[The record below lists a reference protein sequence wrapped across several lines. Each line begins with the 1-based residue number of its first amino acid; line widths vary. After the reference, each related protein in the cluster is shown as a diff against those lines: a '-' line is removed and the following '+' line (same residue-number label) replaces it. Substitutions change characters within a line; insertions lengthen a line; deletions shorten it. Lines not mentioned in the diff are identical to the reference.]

1 MKRLLLLTLSVIMS
15 INIMSQSIS
24 AKERQ
29 QCKQMY
35 IQAAK
40 EMNQQMPIVIDEY
53 TTLFSVTFMN
63 WVYSYNYRINF
74 DCSSISKEDFD
85 EMLSNIKKEAI
96 IDQRKLIDSGRYGA
110 TRSEMKRLFKALGFK
125 FRYNYSDING
135 RFLGSFEYDYRVFLN
150 I

>member
-1 MKRLLLLTLSVIMS
+1 
-15 INIMSQSIS
+15 
-24 AKERQ
+24 
-29 QCKQMY
+29 MY

-135 RFLGSFEYDYRVFLN
+135 RFLGSFEYDYRVF
-150 I
+150 

>member
-1 MKRLLLLTLSVIMS
+1 MKRLLLLTLSVTMS

-40 EMNQQMPIVIDEY
+40 ELNQQTPIAIDEY

-135 RFLGSFEYDYRVFLN
+135 RFLGSFEYDYRVF
-150 I
+150 

>member
-15 INIMSQSIS
+15 LNIMSQSIS

-135 RFLGSFEYDYRVFLN
+135 RFLGSFEYDYRVF
-150 I
+150 

>member
-24 AKERQ
+24 TKERQ

-53 TTLFSVTFMN
+53 TTMFSVTFMN

-135 RFLGSFEYDYRVFLN
+135 RFLGSFEYDYRVF
-150 I
+150 

>member
-40 EMNQQMPIVIDEY
+40 ELNQQTPIAIDEY

-135 RFLGSFEYDYRVFLN
+135 RFLGSFEYDYRVF
-150 I
+150 

>member
-15 INIMSQSIS
+15 LNIMSQSIS

-40 EMNQQMPIVIDEY
+40 DLNQQMPIVIDEY

-63 WVYSYNYRINF
+63 WIF
-74 DCSSISKEDFD
+74 
-85 EMLSNIKKEAI
+85 LI
-96 IDQRKLIDSGRYGA
+96 II
-110 TRSEMKRLFKALGFK
+110 E
-125 FRYNYSDING
+125 
-135 RFLGSFEYDYRVFLN
+135 
-150 I
+150 

>member
-40 EMNQQMPIVIDEY
+40 ELNQQTPIAIDEY

-96 IDQRKLIDSGRYGA
+96 IDQRKLIDYGRYGA

-135 RFLGSFEYDYRVFLN
+135 RFLGSFEYDYRVF
-150 I
+150 

>member
-96 IDQRKLIDSGRYGA
+96 IDQRKLIDSGRYVA

-135 RFLGSFEYDYRVFLN
+135 RFLGSFEYDYRVF
-150 I
+150 

>member
-1 MKRLLLLTLSVIMS
+1 MKRLLLFTLSVIMS

-40 EMNQQMPIVIDEY
+40 ELNQQTPIAIDEY

-135 RFLGSFEYDYRVFLN
+135 RFLGSFEYDYRVF
-150 I
+150 

>member
-1 MKRLLLLTLSVIMS
+1 MKGLLLLTLSVIMS

-96 IDQRKLIDSGRYGA
+96 IDQRKLIDSGRYVA

-135 RFLGSFEYDYRVFLN
+135 RFLGSFEYDYRVF
-150 I
+150 

>member
-15 INIMSQSIS
+15 LNIMSQSIS

-40 EMNQQMPIVIDEY
+40 ELNQQMPIVIDEY
-53 TTLFSVTFMN
+53 TTLFSVTFIN
-63 WVYSYNYRINF
+63 WIFSYNYRMNL
-74 DCSSISKEDFD
+74 DCSSISTDDFND
-85 EMLSNIKKEAI
+85 ILSDIKKEAI
-96 IDQRKLIDSGRYGA
+96 IDQRKLIDSGRYGV

-135 RFLGSFEYDYRVFLN
+135 RFVGGFEYDYKVF
-150 I
+150 

>member
-40 EMNQQMPIVIDEY
+40 ELNQQTPIAIDEY

-110 TRSEMKRLFKALGFK
+110 TRSEMKRLFKAIGFK

-135 RFLGSFEYDYRVFLN
+135 RFLGSFEYDYRVF
-150 I
+150 

>member
-40 EMNQQMPIVIDEY
+40 ELNQQMSIVIDEY

-74 DCSSISKEDFD
+74 DCSSISKEYFD
-85 EMLSNIKKEAI
+85 EILSNIKKEAI

-135 RFLGSFEYDYRVFLN
+135 RFLGSFEYDYRVF
-150 I
+150 

>member
-1 MKRLLLLTLSVIMS
+1 
-15 INIMSQSIS
+15 MSQSIS

-85 EMLSNIKKEAI
+85 EHKERSNHRPTKT
-96 IDQRKLIDSGRYGA
+96 Y
-110 TRSEMKRLFKALGFK
+110 
-125 FRYNYSDING
+125 
-135 RFLGSFEYDYRVFLN
+135 
-150 I
+150 

>member
-1 MKRLLLLTLSVIMS
+1 MKRLLLLTLSVTMS

-40 EMNQQMPIVIDEY
+40 ELNQQTPIAIDEY

-110 TRSEMKRLFKALGFK
+110 TRSEMKRLFKALGFI

-135 RFLGSFEYDYRVFLN
+135 RFLGSFEYDYRVF
-150 I
+150 

>member
-40 EMNQQMPIVIDEY
+40 ELNQQIPIAIDEY

-63 WVYSYNYRINF
+63 WVFSYNYRINF

-135 RFLGSFEYDYRVFLN
+135 RFLGSFEYDYRVF
-150 I
+150 

>member
-110 TRSEMKRLFKALGFK
+110 IRSEMKRLFKALGFK

-135 RFLGSFEYDYRVFLN
+135 RFLGSFEYDYRVF
-150 I
+150 